1 MAEFAPLALSFL
13 VVVALLYSA
22 LIMGA
27 LWANN
32 RVEPGK
38 QWPVRLLRFFVGGF
52 LLLVGVLALDRQ
64 FADTEALPPPIAYAI
79 VPAFCGMLFLA
90 FHPLTLRWVRE
101 IPQRWL
107 IGLQTFRLVIEVQ
120 LYGLYLAGL
129 LPRAMTFEGQNFDI
143 LIGLS
148 APFIAWYVHRSHT
161 QRHGQPRLV
170 AAWNAI
176 GLILLTNVVVRGLL
190 SMPTKFQVFTDPPG
204 NIGMVYFPWIWIP
217 TFIVPFA
224 YLLHILSLRREWAFR
239 NTPYN
244 KHGQP
249 RSRPNDVF

>member
-1 MAEFAPLALSFL
+1 M

-38 QWPVRLLRFFVGGF
+38 RWPVKLLRFFTGGF
-52 LLLVGVLALDRQ
+52 ILLVGMLALDRQ
-64 FADTEALPPPIAYAI
+64 FADVNAVPPPIAFALI
-79 VPAFCGMLFLA
+79 AATAGMLFLA

-107 IGLQTFRLVIEVQ
+107 IGLQSFRIVIEIQ
-120 LYGLYLAGL
+120 LYFLYLAGL

-148 APFIAWYVHRSHT
+148 APFVAWYVHREHK
-161 QRHGQPRLV
+161 HGRGLPRLV
-170 AAWNAI
+170 AGWNAL
-176 GLILLTNVVVRGLL
+176 GLILLTNVVVRGIL
-190 SMPTKFQVFTDPPG
+190 SMPSKFQVFTEPPG
-204 NIGMVYFPWIWIP
+204 NIGMLYFPWIWIP
-217 TFIVPFA
+217 TFVVPLA

-239 NTPYN
+239 D
-244 KHGQP
+244 
-249 RSRPNDVF
+249 RSYKKRVLGNETAIR